1 MDNNDYYIIIIFFLL
16 LIFIIFKINSYM
28 LDLSVLYY
36 FLHHIIDFE
45 NFRSNISIRILKIL

>member
-1 MDNNDYYIIIIFFLL
+1 MTIILLLSFFFLL

-45 NFRSNISIRILKIL
+45 NNFRSNI

>member
-1 MDNNDYYIIIIFFLL
+1 MDNNDYYIIIIIFFLL

-45 NFRSNISIRILKIL
+45 NFRLNISLKI